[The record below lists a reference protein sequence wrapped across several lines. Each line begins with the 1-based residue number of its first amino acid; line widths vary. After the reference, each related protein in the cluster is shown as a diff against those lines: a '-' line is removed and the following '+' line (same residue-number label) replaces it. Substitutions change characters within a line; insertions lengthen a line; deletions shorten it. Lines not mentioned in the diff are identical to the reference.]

1 MKSSMVSRSLVRA
14 LQAGWEIYEQPSG
27 GYLLSR
33 MGVEVTLVLVM
44 RKRCLLTLTFRSTR
58 R

>member
-1 MKSSMVSRSLVRA
+1 VDDARHAVKSTMALRSLERA

-27 GYLLSR
+27 GYLLI
-33 MGVEVTLVLVM
+33 L